1 LISNLSES
9 KYLNNDRIT
18 SILPTSQLI
27 LTLVAVGFL
36 KHFLMRIKF
45 YLSLLMLAV
54 GLTTT
59 AQIVTLRGKVI
70 NAKTNDAVPGA
81 SILSGSFG
89 TSADDKGNFVFYVQQ
104 AVIEESGITVSS
116 IGFQTSH
123 LTDITDNYNVTLTPM
138 IQELKTVAISPG
150 AEYIVQKAFR
160 QIPQNYINKGFN
172 ITGMQSMVHSVRDTF
187 GYQYYYLNKAKVKI
201 YMSAYADT
209 PAVAQVGLMEKEEKI
224 KNNPKARKVSFLDGY
239 TLALTHDD
247 VHLNAPMLKG
257 DLVKFRYKL
266 NRKELIDGRKTYVVN
281 YYSNGR
287 NHNAGILYID
297 TATYA
302 FVRILSTKYNVKVA
316 SAVDLNK
323 VTTFIQYRRY
333 DDKWAL
339 DAVKFNSIAD
349 VKGYELERT
358 EQFQVGAITTEYAAQ
373 LPMDAILKPRA
384 ADNVV
389 IPYDGFSAA
398 DKKMPK
404 NIQKAMDGSFQ
415 KIKIPEIA
423 DSVHH
428 Q

>member
-1 LISNLSES
+1 
-9 KYLNNDRIT
+9 
-18 SILPTSQLI
+18 
-27 LTLVAVGFL
+27 
-36 KHFLMRIKF
+36 MRIKL
-45 YLSLLMLAV
+45 YLSLLMLAISF
-54 GLTTT
+54 TTA

-70 NAKTNDAVPGA
+70 NAKTDEAVPGA

-89 TSADDKGNFVFYVQQ
+89 TSADGSGNFVFYVQQ
-104 AVIEESGITVSS
+104 SVIEESGITVSS
-116 IGFQTSH
+116 IGYQTIH
-123 LTDITDNYNVTLTPM
+123 LTDITDNYTVTLTPVA
-138 IQELKTVAISPG
+138 QELKTVDILLG

-172 ITGMQSMVHSVRDTF
+172 ITGMQNMIHSVRDTF
-187 GYQYYYLNKAKVKI
+187 GYQYFYVNNAKVKI

-209 PAVAQVGLMEKEEKI
+209 PAVAQAGLMEKNEKI
-224 KNNPKARKVSFLDGY
+224 KSNPKARKVAFLNGY
-239 TLALTHDD
+239 TFVLTHDD
-247 VHLNAPMLKG
+247 VHLNAPVLKG
-257 DLVKFRYKL
+257 DPVKFRYKL

-287 NHNAGILYID
+287 NPNAGILYID

-302 FVRILSTKYNVKVA
+302 FVRILNTKYNVKVA

-323 VTTFIQYRRY
+323 LTSYIQYRRY
-333 DDKWAL
+333 DDKWVL

-358 EQFQVGAITTEYAAQ
+358 EQFQVGVITTEHAAQ
-373 LPMDAILKPRA
+373 LPVDAILKPRA
-384 ADNVV
+384 VDNEVT
-389 IPYDGFSAA
+389 PYSGFSAA

-404 NIQKAMDGSFQ
+404 NIQKIMDSSFQ

-428 Q
+428 L